1 MESLFI
7 TALSSAFVTMLTEFS
22 KMTKIPPQVI
32 VVVLSLI
39 LGIGYQALKV
49 ALPMPLQ
56 MQIQDFV
63 AGTMAGSV
71 FIYEFVIKR
80 IQQSK

>member
-7 TALSSAFVTMLTEFS
+7 TALGAAFVTMITEFS
-22 KMTKIPPQVI
+22 KMIKVPPQV
-32 VVVLSLI
+32 VVVILSLL
-39 LGIGYQALKV
+39 LGIGYQSLKV
-49 ALPMPLQ
+49 TLPAPLQ

-71 FIYEFVIKR
+71 FIYEFIIKR
-80 IQQSK
+80 IQTSD